1 MIFQQIASGD
11 SKPYRL
17 AFARFRSADPRQQLE
32 DASFF
37 EGLENFRHASPLFE
51 NRSRAFGNAGR
62 EHSEIF
68 TEPIRPGR
76 VFGFET
82 NEIEGD
88 IDLGVEKS

>member
-1 MIFQQIASGD
+1 MKKCPEKRQAAQPLQIRLSGTVWGLCHAP
-11 SKPYRL
+11 SERL
-17 AFARFRSADPRQQLE
+17 RRLK
-32 DASFF
+32 
-37 EGLENFRHASPLFE
+37 
-51 NRSRAFGNAGR
+51 R